1 MINQLWLS
9 TFCKLVEVGHFTLT
23 AQELFMTQSGV
34 SQHIKK
40 LEQQL
45 AVPLLLRQGKSFT
58 LTDAGKQLYQQGQK
72 LLLSMVELEQSIKLD
87 DEYQGVIRIAS
98 PGSIGLKL
106 YPFLLQL
113 QSAHPG
119 LIIDYLFAPNSDI
132 EQQISSRKRDC
143 GLMTELSKLD
153 NILSKKVALEQLV
166 LITPACV
173 KKVDWAGLMAL
184 GFISHPDGNHHAQL
198 LLSQN
203 FQKFEHANQFLFKG
217 FSNQISLICEPVSV
231 GLGFTV
237 LPLHAAKSFVD
248 QTLITIHPLQQAV
261 YETLYFCVN
270 THSLASAR
278 TKFIKTSII
287 GYLNEK

>member
-1 MINQLWLS
+1 MINQLWLN

-23 AQELFMTQSGV
+23 AQQLFMTQSGV

-72 LLLSMVELEQSIKLD
+72 LLLSMDKLEQSIKLD
-87 DEYQGVIRIAS
+87 DEYQGVVRITS

-106 YPFLLQL
+106 YPYLLKQ

-132 EQQISSRKRDC
+132 EQQISSRTRDC

-153 NILSKKVALEQLV
+153 NILSQKVALEQLV
-166 LITPACV
+166 VITPASV

-203 FQKFEHANQFLFKG
+203 FKQFEHTNQFPFKG
-217 FSNQISLICEPVSV
+217 FSNQISLICQPVSY

-248 QTLITIHPLQQAV
+248 QTLITIHPLQQAE

-270 THSLASAR
+270 THSLASSR
-278 TKFIKTSII
+278 TKLIEASII
-287 GYLNEK
+287 SYLNEK